1 MKKLAIFLTDLGG
14 GGAEKVM
21 VNLANE
27 FASRQVEVDLLLV
40 KREGVYLSQVSSA
53 VNLIDLGTK
62 KLLLS
67 LPKLVSYLRGDHPDA
82 LLTAL
87 EDTNVVAIAAR
98 LIARGLDTLSRT
110 SNSAHSHPATRLIV
124 TVHNNLSQEALS
136 SEGLKRKLVPKILKW
151 VYPFADSVVAVSK
164 GVAADLV
171 DLGIRPQQVRVIYNP
186 ILTPEFDALAAAPL
200 SLGQSFESASLEK
213 VSLKRASEWLSN
225 KTVPVL
231 LGIGRLV
238 PQKDFQTLIRAFAL
252 AKVERPLRLLIL
264 GEGRERAALEALTQQ
279 LQIADVVAFTGFVEN
294 PLAYL
299 KRVDLCVLSSA
310 WEGFGNVLVE
320 AMGVGTPVVSTNCPS
335 GPTEILAGGSY
346 GKLVPVGD
354 AVGLARAILSTL
366 DWPLPDEI
374 LKHRAADFSVSA
386 VADQYEQLLRS
397 FYA

>member
-40 KREGVYLSQVSSA
+40 KREGAYLSQVSPA
-53 VNLIDLGTK
+53 VNLIDLGTQ

-67 LPKLVSYLRGDHPDA
+67 LPKLVSYLRGDRPDV

-98 LIARGLDTLSRT
+98 LIASGLDTLGRTPKGGSSRP
-110 SNSAHSHPATRLIV
+110 STRLIV

-136 SEGLKRKLVPKILKW
+136 SEGLKRKLVPKMLRW

-186 ILTPEFDALAAAPL
+186 ILTPEFEALAAAPL
-200 SLGQSFESASLEK
+200 SPGQSDE
-213 VSLKRASEWLSN
+213 RASEWLSD
-225 KTVPVL
+225 KAISVL

-252 AKVERPLRLLIL
+252 AKAERPLRLLIL
-264 GEGRERAALEALTQQ
+264 GEGRERAALEALTRQ
-279 LQIADVVAFTGFVEN
+279 LEIADAVAFTGFVEN
-294 PLAYL
+294 PLSYL
-299 KRVDLCVLSSA
+299 KRANLCVLSSA

-320 AMGVGTPVVSTNCPS
+320 AMGVGTPVASTNCPS
-335 GPTEILAGGSY
+335 GPTEILMGGRY
-346 GKLVPVGD
+346 GELVPVGD
-354 AVGLARAILSTL
+354 VVGLAQAIVSTL
-366 DWPLPDEI
+366 EQPLSGEI
-374 LKHRAADFSVSA
+374 LKRRAADFSVKA